1 MEAGFGLRLICR
13 IAFDEETAL
22 DPIQFGLPEPKLIPV
37 TLPDTSENSPA
48 APEEP
53 ILPETET
60 PPPDAQSP
68 ETRLE
73 IEITPVPFVEIFNPE
88 SAAGEVLAE
97 SKWRTFG
104 NWPVA
109 ATGFGAI
116 AGVLFFGL
124 RSLKNRA
131 RRVGA

>member
-1 MEAGFGLRLICR
+1 MDNLDAVW
-13 IAFDEETAL
+13 TAR
-22 DPIQFGLPEPKLIPV
+22 QFGLQEPKLIPA
-37 TLPDTSENSPA
+37 TLDD
-48 APEEP
+48 APTASEEP
-53 ILPETET
+53 VLPETET
-60 PPPDAQSP
+60 SPPETQSP
-68 ETRLE
+68 ETRSE

-116 AGVLFFGL
+116 AGVLFFAL
-124 RSLKNRA
+124 RSLKNRV